1 MRAAVHIALF
11 VVGWVAVQALV
22 QPALPLPALEDLQP
36 KLEHLTEAADEYTAV
51 AIGSSRVF
59 REVIPDVFDE
69 QMRLLGRRHKL
80 FNLGAKGM
88 RVPEAVVILEWLLE
102 RRPAN
107 LELVIFELTDC
118 DPFLDTR
125 NEMADREIAWHTWGA
140 TRRAVEG
147 AWTDPDTRVGDRER
161 AEASVMHLRHWLARF
176 AATGRGRE
184 LVPLLERGQPGDSVR
199 EPMDLVKYMRIT
211 QGWVPLEA
219 EMQAGYQARQDHYRG
234 HIPEYFERVKDLRNK
249 RAVPIPMRA
258 YEVALIE
265 RVRELCAGHGLQL
278 VFVIMPSLTVEAD
291 LLGAQGRGE
300 LPELLVFNDPRRYPF
315 FYKPDSR
322 WDAAHLTRPASR
334 VFTGRLVAEVAA
346 LLGFGPT
353 PALGLPADTP
363 VEPDDDVGADGAASG
378 DARGAGVDTGAP
390 IDDEP
395 THADEPPAGDEP
407 R

>member
-1 MRAAVHIALF
+1 MRAAVLILLF
-11 VVGWVAVQALV
+11 GVGWVATQALV
-22 QPALPLPALEDLQP
+22 QPALPLPALEDLEP
-36 KLEHLTEAADEYTAV
+36 KLEHLTQAADEYTAV

-69 QMRLLGRRHKL
+69 QMRGLGRRHKL

-102 RRPAN
+102 RRPEQ

-118 DPFLDTR
+118 NPFLDTR
-125 NEMADREIAWHTWGA
+125 NDMADREIAWHTAGA

-147 AWTDPDTRVGDRER
+147 AWSDPDTSFDAWDRV
-161 AEASVMHLRHWLARF
+161 EASVSHLRHWLARF

-199 EPMDLVKYMRIT
+199 EPMDLVRYMRIT

-234 HIPEYFERVKDLRNK
+234 HIPEYFERVKDLRT
-249 RAVPIPMRA
+249 RRDVPVPMSD
-258 YEVALIE
+258 YELALIE
-265 RVRELCAGHGLQL
+265 RVRELCAGHGLEL

-291 LLGAQGRGE
+291 LLGAHERGE

-315 FYKPDSR
+315 FYKADSR

-334 VFTGRLVAEVAA
+334 VFTSRLVAEVAA

-353 PALGLPADTP
+353 PTLGVPADTP
-363 VEPDDDVGADGAASG
+363 VEPDDA
-378 DARGAGVDTGAP
+378 GAGPGGP
-390 IDDEP
+390 DDDVSDDGSP
-395 THADEPPAGDEP
+395 QGSEP